1 MSKAAELAEFSGGIS
16 SGPNAVEG
24 LAKAY
29 ISLSDNAATIHK
41 SFNVSSVDDD
51 GTADAGV
58 NLTNSMSDSV
68 YPAVLGVLTT
78 LDSSGVNNVRVS
90 YVKDK
95 ATSEIGLRTGY
106 VNASGVYVQ
115 QEVSSGSQNYELVAQ
130 GGLA

>member
-1 MSKAAELAEFSGGIS
+1 MSTLKADTIQSTGG
-16 SGPNAVEG
+16 GAAT
-24 LAKAY
+24 LTKQAAAKVY

-115 QEVSSGSQNYELVAQ
+115 QEVSSGSQNYELAAN
-130 GGLA
+130 GDLA